1 MIAVLTLLLA
11 CDQRLEV
18 LDGQR
23 VHGRQIR
30 LDIDVEERE
39 DLWQGQHMVIL
50 TSLAPE
56 LRRKGRGRDLCGQ
69 LLHWDLCAFHGW
81 NSNLNYN
88 E

>member
-1 MIAVLTLLLA
+1 MISILTLLLA
-11 CDQRLEV
+11 CDQRLEIV
-18 LDGQR
+18 DGQR
-23 VHGRQIR
+23 VHSRQIR

-39 DLWQGQHMVIL
+39 DLWQGQHRVIL

-56 LRRKGRGRDLCGQ
+56 LRCESRGRDLCRQ
-69 LLHWDLCAFHGW
+69 LMHRDLCAFHGW